1 MTQKAAL
8 YHSLVLEA
16 PACCEPLAMLKTL
29 LWVSNMVAMVAL
41 FPSQPSA
48 LDSLEDV
55 LLNVG

>member
-29 LWVSNMVAMVAL
+29 LWVV
-41 FPSQPSA
+41 QHGCHGG
-48 LDSLEDV
+48 SLPIPGP
-55 LLNVG
+55 LPWTGWKMCY